1 MTSPGALAEFGV
13 HIVRRPKTHLL
24 ASALVLVIL
33 AGCAGLARYNYDDR
47 KTLPAS
53 VESSIGYA
61 ALDKHFPSNLIIPE
75 YLFIQS
81 STDLRTPKAL
91 ADLEQMV
98 QRVSQVPGVAM
109 VRALPDP
116 LDGRWSRPGRPGR
129 LAKSAASWMRVPSRS
144 LCTPATST
152 NWPVEP
158 T

>member
-1 MTSPGALAEFGV
+1 MTSPGAFGGFGV

-75 YLFIQS
+75 YLFINP
-81 STDLRTPKAL
+81 RRICA
-91 ADLEQMV
+91 
-98 QRVSQVPGVAM
+98 R
-109 VRALPDP
+109 R
-116 LDGRWSRPGRPGR
+116 R
-129 LAKSAASWMRVPSRS
+129 LS
-144 LCTPATST
+144 
-152 NWPVEP
+152 P